1 MRSSIVSILINLG
14 MLILLPAF
22 AVAMPFIWI
31 YLRIID
37 RIPACPRC
45 KHREFQVTRREEIAS
60 LPRDAFLNRLRMQL
74 RISDPVYTFYAC
86 KICRWEGKRKFAGP
100 WEPM

>member
-1 MRSSIVSILINLG
+1 MRSALSSILINLG

-31 YLRIID
+31 YLKIID

-45 KHREFQVTRREEIAS
+45 KHREFQVIRREQITS
-60 LPRDAFLNRLRMQL
+60 SSDSFMNRARRQL
-74 RISDPVYTFYAC
+74 RIAEPVYTFYAC